1 MRKVIGIGETVLD
14 IIFKGGK
21 PIEAVPG
28 GSSFNAVISL
38 GRAGVNASFISEA
51 GNDRIGEYVIQFL
64 RDNGV
69 NADNVSIFP
78 ESKSPLS
85 LAFLDENNNADYIF
99 YKDHPHDQLEFATP
113 EINPGDI
120 VLFGSFFALNPVVRP
135 QVAGFL
141 EYAKEHGAIL
151 YYDINFR
158 ASHQNEIM
166 KITPNLI
173 ENLEMADFVRGNPE
187 ESFPPDVVA
196 GIHMH
201 RRIDV
206 LTDNLPEV
214 REAREWFRNETRRVA
229 PITLDVMWDHFL
241 SRHWSQLSPDFP
253 LQEFVCYA
261 REQVMTILPDS
272 PPRFINLN
280 NYLWSEQ
287 WLVRYRDMD
296 FIQNVLNGMASR
308 RPRLDA
314 LRDSW
319 YDLNAHYAALETR
332 FWQFYPRMMAQAS
345 RKAL

>member
-1 MRKVIGIGETVLD
+1 MNFLAHLHLAHLAE
-14 IIFKGGK
+14 
-21 PIEAVPG
+21 
-28 GSSFNAVISL
+28 SSLS
-38 GRAGVNASFISEA
+38 
-51 GNDRIGEYVIQFL
+51 GNL
-64 RDNGV
+64 
-69 NADNVSIFP
+69 
-78 ESKSPLS
+78 L
-85 LAFLDENNNADYIF
+85 
-99 YKDHPHDQLEFATP
+99 
-113 EINPGDI
+113 
-120 VLFGSFFALNPVVRP
+120 
-135 QVAGFL
+135 
-141 EYAKEHGAIL
+141 
-151 YYDINFR
+151 
-158 ASHQNEIM
+158 
-166 KITPNLI
+166 
-173 ENLEMADFVRGNPE
+173 ADFVRGNPE

-214 REAREWFRNETRRVA
+214 REAREWFRSETRRVA

-319 YDLNAHYAALETR
+319 YDLDAHYDALETR
-332 FWQFYPRMMAQAS
+332 FWQFYLAEHRNIRHGLLYLVLHIKPCTDEQHYPKQDETRNNHQRHGIAAT
-345 RKAL
+345 RL

>member
-1 MRKVIGIGETVLD
+1 MNFLAHLHLAHLAD
-14 IIFKGGK
+14 
-21 PIEAVPG
+21 
-28 GSSFNAVISL
+28 SSLS
-38 GRAGVNASFISEA
+38 
-51 GNDRIGEYVIQFL
+51 GNL
-64 RDNGV
+64 
-69 NADNVSIFP
+69 
-78 ESKSPLS
+78 L
-85 LAFLDENNNADYIF
+85 
-99 YKDHPHDQLEFATP
+99 
-113 EINPGDI
+113 
-120 VLFGSFFALNPVVRP
+120 
-135 QVAGFL
+135 
-141 EYAKEHGAIL
+141 
-151 YYDINFR
+151 
-158 ASHQNEIM
+158 
-166 KITPNLI
+166 
-173 ENLEMADFVRGNPE
+173 ADFVRGNPE
-187 ESFPPDVVA
+187 THYSPDVVA
-196 GIHMH
+196 GIFMH

-206 LTDNLPEV
+206 MTDNLPQV
-214 REAREWFRNETRRVA
+214 REAKEWFRSETRRVA

-319 YDLNAHYAALETR
+319 YDLDAHYDALETR